1 MSVVGRRR
9 PSTLT
14 STGPRATRCQCSTK
28 LTEPSF
34 HLVLGLPRFVVCPR
48 GIQNECGLSN
58 GFLFFSPH
66 DQHNS
71 IWFLDLVLLVFTPI
85 HWAVLR
91 LACEQALP
99 FGQAKGSSRERA
111 NEGPRKTRET
121 RFTRP
126 NKRACHSRLR
136 RSLARF
142 RETRFTCP
150 NRRACSQAILRSR
163 QVMFSTIL
171 S

>member
-34 HLVLGLPRFVVCPR
+34 HLVLGLPRSLCVQRFSV
-48 GIQNECGLSN
+48 
-58 GFLFFSPH
+58 LFATWPAQFH
-66 DQHNS
+66 
-71 IWFLDLVLLVFTPI
+71 LVPWSRTLVFTPI

-99 FGQAKGSSRERA
+99 FGQAKRSSRERA

-126 NKRACHSRLR
+126 IKRACHSRLR